1 MKISAGIVLYEPE
14 LKRLLENVTAIIRQ
28 VDTVIIVDNASSNIK
43 EVKEVLSRFSN
54 ILFLENAQNEG
65 IAVALNQILDISMQ
79 IGMDWTLT
87 LDQDSVVCEN
97 FIDVS
102 RNYFDLE
109 NVAII
114 TPNIL
119 DRNDFNQ
126 ELLDTNENRYVDE
139 CITSGSL
146 MNLKFYNSVG
156 KFDEKMFIDYVDFE
170 YCYRVIK
177 AGFKIF
183 KNTNAILLHQLGNGE
198 VKHIFSKKFI
208 VANHNCS
215 RYYYMGKNCIYIMRK
230 HNTYRRML
238 YVIFRESFLLL
249 AYEKRK
255 LKKFEKMCS
264 GMWAGLWMKV

>member
-14 LKRLLENVTAIIRQ
+14 LNRLLENVTAIIRQ
-28 VDTVIIVDNASSNIK
+28 VDTVIIVDNASSNLK
-43 EVKEVLSRFSN
+43 EVKEILSGFSN
-54 ILFLENAQNEG
+54 IIFLENARNEG

-79 IGMDWTLT
+79 IGMDWVLT
-87 LDQDSVVCEN
+87 LDQDSVVYEN
-97 FIDVS
+97 FIDVN
-102 RNYFDLE
+102 RHYLCLE

-119 DRNDFNQ
+119 DRNDFDK
-126 ELLDTNENRYVDE
+126 ELLDTNKNRYVDE

-146 MNLKFYNSVG
+146 MNLKLCNYVG

-170 YCYRVIK
+170 YCYRVSK
-177 AGFKIF
+177 AGFKII
-183 KNTNAILLHQLGNGE
+183 KNTDAILLHQLGDGE

-215 RYYYMGKNCIYIMRK
+215 RYYFIGKNCIYIMRK
-230 HNTYRRML
+230 HNAYRKMV
-238 YVIFRESFLLL
+238 YAIFRESFLLL
-249 AYEKRK
+249 VYEKEK